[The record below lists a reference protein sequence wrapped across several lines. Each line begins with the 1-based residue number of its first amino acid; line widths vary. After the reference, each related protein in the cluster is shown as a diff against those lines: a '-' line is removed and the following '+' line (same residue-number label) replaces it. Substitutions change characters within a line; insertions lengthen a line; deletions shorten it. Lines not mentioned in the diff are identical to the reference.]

1 MTFSSQML
9 SIMKKFNFI
18 YILFGLTVLGSCD
31 DYLDVNDDP
40 YLPQTA
46 APHLYLPQIL
56 YSMAEGEMFDSRYV
70 GAITQ
75 NWSWLNPNYHF
86 DRHGSSNRSGTQ
98 KFRNHYWAT
107 GSNLNEMTKQ
117 AEEFGLAGY
126 KGIAAAIRGWSW
138 QVLTD
143 HHGELPFDQAWD
155 NTLTKFDYN
164 TQAEIYAGIRDLC
177 DEAIRELENPTGQT
191 DPNFAET
198 ESMYGG
204 DLSKWQKFV
213 YAVKARNAHHISN
226 KSSYNPAEV
235 IEFVDKSFAGNED
248 NAAIP
253 FEGESSAKSSF
264 MGPSRGNY
272 DFRLQT
278 NLIISYLNGTYF
290 NGEVDPR
297 LALMFNTD
305 ENDEYTG
312 ITPTLGDVSGI
323 VPQLYGKYIFQDE
336 VAYPLITYSELQF
349 IKAEAAF
356 IQGNLTIA
364 FDAFLEAIRAH
375 MDFTGVDPAAA
386 GQFIAGALPQNAN
399 DLALSHIMIQKYIAL
414 YANNETWVD
423 LRRYQYDNNVFLG
436 FQLPEEFAPENGDK
450 PAQRWL
456 VRGFSEFDWNSQALE
471 EVGGLEIDYHT
482 KPMWFST
489 TEE

>member
-1 MTFSSQML
+1 
-9 SIMKKFNFI
+9 MKKITSI
-18 YILFGLTVLGSCD
+18 YIVFGLIALWSCD

-40 YLPQTA
+40 FLPQA
-46 APHLYLPQIL
+46 ASPHLYLPQVL

-70 GAITQ
+70 GAVTQ
-75 NWSWLNPNYHF
+75 NWGWFEPNYHF
-86 DRHGSSNRSGTQ
+86 DRHGSSNNSGTF

-107 GSNLNEMTKQ
+107 GSNLNEINQQ
-117 AEEFGLAGY
+117 AEELNFGVY
-126 KGIAAAIRGWSW
+126 KGITAAIRAWSW
-138 QVLTD
+138 QVVTD

-155 NTLTKFDYN
+155 NTLTRFDYN
-164 TQAEIYAGIRDLC
+164 SQQEIYAGVVALC
-177 DEAIRELENPTGQT
+177 DEAILALENPSGEV
-191 DPNFAET
+191 DPNLADF
-198 ESMYGG
+198 ESMYNG
-204 DLSKWQKFV
+204 DLSKWIKFA

-226 KSSYNPAEV
+226 KNSYDPAEV
-235 IEFVDKSFAGNED
+235 IAFVDNSFESNED
-248 NAAIP
+248 DASIP
-253 FEGESSAKSSF
+253 FLGESSATSSF

-272 DFRLQT
+272 NARLQT

-297 LALMFNTD
+297 LELMFNTD

-312 ITPTLGDVSGI
+312 VTPTLGDVSGI

-356 IQGNLTIA
+356 IQGNQALA
-364 FDAFLEAIRAH
+364 FEAFLEAIRAH
-375 MDFTGVDPAAA
+375 MDFTGVDPTAA
-386 GQFIAGALPQNAN
+386 GEFIAAGLPQNASE
-399 DLALSHIMIQKYIAL
+399 LTLSDIMMQKYIAL

-423 LRRYQYDNNVFLG
+423 LRRYQYDSNVYLG
-436 FQLPEEFAPENGDK
+436 FQLPEEFAVENDGR

-456 VRGFSEFDWNSQALE
+456 VRGFSEFDWNREALE